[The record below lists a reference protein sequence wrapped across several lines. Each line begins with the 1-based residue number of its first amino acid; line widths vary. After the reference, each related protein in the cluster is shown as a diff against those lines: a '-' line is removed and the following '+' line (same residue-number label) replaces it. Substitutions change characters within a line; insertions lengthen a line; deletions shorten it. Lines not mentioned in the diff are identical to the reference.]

1 MQSKEIKKFIDRE
14 DKRLIKRFSNLDS
27 EKNVLARTVKMVEEV
42 GELCEEVLSH
52 NLLQRRKKL
61 DKHNKDNIQGE
72 FADVVFTTLL
82 LAKSM
87 KVDIDKALSNKMKE
101 IDERHRE

>member
-61 DKHNKDNIQGE
+61 
-72 FADVVFTTLL
+72 
-82 LAKSM
+82 
-87 KVDIDKALSNKMKE
+87 VDSELIFPP
-101 IDERHRE
+101 